1 MLDLRLSYRP
11 WLPRVCVVW
20 VRSGLAGQLQVFASA
35 TGGLVRPQ
43 DSARSTISRP
53 SLVCSQGS
61 GRPRT
66 GPGRLGWGCGAGW
79 PVTTGRKRLSAPKLV
94 RILGARGDLATVSA
108 TTAGPGTAGV
118 PAVRPG
124 SAAGSGPSGG
134 GRAGRGHR
142 RPPATPPPGEG
153 KRISHADLRTA
164 LSRLRP

>member
-1 MLDLRLSYRP
+1 VLALVLTFGAIVGASLLAKSLALVARADGVAGKPAPTQIIHSRRDAF

-79 PVTTGRKRLSAPKLV
+79 PV
-94 RILGARGDLATVSA
+94 
-108 TTAGPGTAGV
+108 
-118 PAVRPG
+118 
-124 SAAGSGPSGG
+124 
-134 GRAGRGHR
+134 
-142 RPPATPPPGEG
+142 
-153 KRISHADLRTA
+153 
-164 LSRLRP
+164 